1 MNRTLL
7 PCIALG
13 AIAALASSNPS
24 SAPAAPAKAPVPTPV
39 LTPVPT
45 PVPTTVPTTVHCQ
58 VPCGVYGD
66 KMRIDM
72 LMEDAATI
80 EKGMTTLQAMDKETS
95 PSKNQVVRWVMNKD
109 DHSQQIQQT
118 VAGYWLA
125 QRIKTPKD
133 TSDAAAVAKYHG
145 QLELMHRITVSAM
158 KCKQTTDLS
167 HVESLRKLALEF
179 SGTYFTGEDLK
190 HINSHHSGEHK

>member
-1 MNRTLL
+1 MNRILL
-7 PCIALG
+7 PCLALC

-24 SAPAAPAKAPVPTPV
+24 SAPGSAPGAPAKAVPAAANAAAAAP
-39 LTPVPT
+39 
-45 PVPTTVPTTVHCQ
+45 VHCQ
-58 VPCGVYGD
+58 VPCGIYGD

-80 EKGMTTLQAMDKETS
+80 EKGMTTLQAMDQESS
-95 PSKNQVVRWVMNKD
+95 PSKNQMVRWVMNKD
-109 DHSQQIQQT
+109 DHSQKIQET

-133 TSDAAAVAKYHG
+133 ASDAAAMAKYHG
-145 QLELMHRITVSAM
+145 QLELLHRITVSAM
-158 KCKQTTDLS
+158 KCKQTTDLG

-179 SGTYFTGEDLK
+179 SATYFTGEDLE
-190 HINSHHSGEHK
+190 HINSHHAGEHK

>member
-39 LTPVPT
+39 LTPV
-45 PVPTTVPTTVHCQ
+45 HCQ

-80 EKGMTTLQAMDKETS
+80 EKGMTTLRAMDQESS
-95 PSKNQVVRWVMNKD
+95 PSKNQMVRWVMNKD
-109 DHSQQIQQT
+109 DHSQKIQET
-118 VAGYWLA
+118 VAAYWLA
-125 QRIKTPKD
+125 QRIKTPANTGD
-133 TSDAAAVAKYHG
+133 EAGMASYHR

-167 HVESLRKLALEF
+167 HVGRLRKLALDF
-179 SGTYFTGEDLK
+179 SGTYFTGEDLE
-190 HINSHHSGEHK
+190 HIRSHHDGEHK

>member
-24 SAPAAPAKAPVPTPV
+24 SAPSTPATTPAAAP
-39 LTPVPT
+39 
-45 PVPTTVPTTVHCQ
+45 VHCL

-72 LMEDAATI
+72 LMEDATTI
-80 EKGMTTLQAMDKETS
+80 EKGMTTLQAMDQESS
-95 PSKNQVVRWVMNKD
+95 PSKNQMVRWVMNKD
-109 DHSQQIQQT
+109 DHSQKIQET
-118 VAGYWLA
+118 VADYWLA

-133 TSDAAAVAKYHG
+133 TTDAAAMAKYHG
-145 QLELMHRITVSAM
+145 QLELLHRITVSAM
-158 KCKQTTDLS
+158 KCKQTTDKG
-167 HVESLRKLALEF
+167 HVENLRKLALEF
-179 SGTYFTGEDLK
+179 SETYFTGEDLE
-190 HINSHHSGEHK
+190 HIKSHHAGEHK